1 MIAAYAHHGCGGEAI
16 SLFKEMLN
24 LGIKPNDVTYVGLLA
39 ACSHAGLVDEGLK
52 YFDELIKDKSIQVQ
66 EDHYSCL
73 VDLCG
78 RAGRVKEAFDFIQR
92 HPIEP
97 SGSVWGA
104 FLTGCYVHRNTN
116 MGKLAAKRLF
126 ELEPENADPNLFNPL
141 RQSIINSIFDP
152 SWRRFGNLRGIQVIA
167 RVNVTTT
174 TELLSEQ
181 ALSYDQMVSTFAVA
195 DEVVIMEDV
204 GGSVQRRGMG
214 VSKAAIDGLKKV
226 LVFNDEKCTRTCLV
240 CLEEFGEGTEVTSMP
255 CCHLF
260 HHGCIVPWLKSHNS
274 CPMCR
279 YQVRDS

>member
-1 MIAAYAHHGCGGEAI
+1 METI
-16 SLFKEMLN
+16 STDYNIQMYPLPWIDPLPETPVIVK
-24 LGIKPNDVTYVGLLA
+24 IYITHLLKLQLR
-39 ACSHAGLVDEGLK
+39 SPQGHL
-52 YFDELIKDKSIQVQ
+52 
-66 EDHYSCL
+66 
-73 VDLCG
+73 
-78 RAGRVKEAFDFIQR
+78 
-92 HPIEP
+92 
-97 SGSVWGA
+97 
-104 FLTGCYVHRNTN
+104 NTN
-116 MGKLAAKRLF
+116 YPTITLSDF
-126 ELEPENADPNLFNPL
+126 EESFTIPRHVFFSMRTSDLHIFH
-141 RQSIINSIFDP
+141 RIINSIFDP

-181 ALSYDQMVSTFAVA
+181 ALSYDQMVSMFAVA

-226 LVFNDEKCTRTCLV
+226 LVFNDEKCTRTCPV

-274 CPMCR
+274 
-279 YQVRDS
+279 

>member
-1 MIAAYAHHGCGGEAI
+1 METI
-16 SLFKEMLN
+16 STDYNIQMYPLPWIDPLPETPVIVK
-24 LGIKPNDVTYVGLLA
+24 IYITHLLKLQLR
-39 ACSHAGLVDEGLK
+39 SPQGYL
-52 YFDELIKDKSIQVQ
+52 
-66 EDHYSCL
+66 
-73 VDLCG
+73 
-78 RAGRVKEAFDFIQR
+78 
-92 HPIEP
+92 
-97 SGSVWGA
+97 
-104 FLTGCYVHRNTN
+104 NTN
-116 MGKLAAKRLF
+116 YPTITLSDFEESFTIPRHVFFSMRTSDLHIFHRLSQMGL
-126 ELEPENADPNLFNPL
+126 DPNLFNPL

-181 ALSYDQMVSTFAVA
+181 ATSYDQMVSMFAVA

-226 LVFNDEKCTRTCLV
+226 LVFKDEKCTRTCPV

-279 YQVRDS
+279 YQIQDP